1 MLCLGSSKAGNHD
14 AWRSGRCDYDPAS
27 FDSWKVLKSILRV
40 VSCSLHWEQRL
51 STIRRAYVNWWHE
64 FERERTISF
73 PLLICS
79 GSDDS
84 VSKLSSQRLNQD
96 WHLEFVNEP
105 RPGCKQTLETCW
117 VALFPHSVEPF
128 ARAQL
133 TLPGILQ
140 DLYTFDY
147 LVMLRFDSDSN
158 INRWHVIVVTVV
170 TGLCVCRYDTSRLPQ
185 LKLDQNI
192 AKRCGLSV
200 CWLREWFRISPWRP
214 FSFRQSIGMLNS
226 TWTTF
231 LL

>member
-1 MLCLGSSKAGNHD
+1 MGLWVDIMLCLGSSKAGNHD

-117 VALFPHSVEPF
+117 VALFP
-128 ARAQL
+128 AL
-133 TLPGILQ
+133 
-140 DLYTFDY
+140 
-147 LVMLRFDSDSN
+147 
-158 INRWHVIVVTVV
+158 
-170 TGLCVCRYDTSRLPQ
+170 SRTIRSCAA
-185 LKLDQNI
+185 NI
-192 AKRCGLSV
+192 AWYFTRSIHV
-200 CWLREWFRISPWRP
+200 WLPCHVAFWFRLQH
-214 FSFRQSIGMLNS
+214 QSLACDCGHCCHWSLRVQVRH
-226 TWTTF
+226 
-231 LL
+231 